1 MQENKICHEEKI
13 CPVVLPEGKFG
24 DEFTCCEYC
33 TYADDYKDGF
43 LIFSDKVKCSLDGKW
58 HDAKHVCKNFVEL

>member
-1 MQENKICHEEKI
+1 MEKNESMKKR

-33 TYADDYKDGF
+33 TYNDDERDHILWGEQ
-43 LIFSDKVKCSLDGKW
+43 VKCLLDGEW
-58 HDAKHVCKNFVEL
+58 HDAKHVCKKFVEV